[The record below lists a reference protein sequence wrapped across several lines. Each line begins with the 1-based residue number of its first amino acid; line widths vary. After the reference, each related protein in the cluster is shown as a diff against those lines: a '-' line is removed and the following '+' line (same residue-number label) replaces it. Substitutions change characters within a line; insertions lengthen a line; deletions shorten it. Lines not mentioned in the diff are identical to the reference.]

1 MGVATRKNIN
11 TPSPWEGLRG
21 YSRAV
26 VIGDQMWVSGTTA
39 TSANGEVVSVGDPYA
54 QTKFVLEKIKS
65 IVESEGFSIADV
77 VRTRMSVTKIQQWAE
92 YARAHREMFEQI
104 RPASSIVE
112 VSRLTDARLM
122 VEIEADLLR
131 LGN

>member
-1 MGVATRKNIN
+1 MVESSRKNIS

-26 VIGDQMWVSGTTA
+26 VIGQQMWVSGTTA
-39 TSANGEVVSVGDPYA
+39 TSTNGEVVFAGDPYQ
-54 QTKFVLEKIKS
+54 QTKFVLEKIKT
-65 IVESEGFSIADV
+65 IVEGEGFSLSDV
-77 VRTRMSVTKIQQWAE
+77 VRTRLAVTKIQQWAE
-92 YARAHREMFEQI
+92 YARAHREVFDQI

-122 VEIEADLLR
+122 VEIEADLFKA
-131 LGN
+131 G